1 MRRLLRRS
9 VPRRA
14 AARTPEAGAAVPALW
29 RRLTSRQ
36 LAVGTLASA
45 LLISPGAVAGMLLMG
60 QGTPQP
66 HPEGRPV
73 QPLATS
79 PLAAGGQAAAGV
91 QAATQTA
98 APFHQII
105 LPDVVVIEPKGLS
118 PAQVA
123 GISKLS
129 GVRYVLA
136 VDGARITVAGHPANV
151 LGVDPLQFRSWTP
164 LRTASDSR
172 LWSALDSQGFV
183 SSQRLRQQ
191 LGLQP
196 GARYRVSGASA
207 QQLAFGGSG
216 QFGVAGI
223 DVVVSNRASAGLGLV
238 HNVAALVSA
247 PGVAIST
254 LMREVQQ
261 VAGAGGKVTDVRPQ
275 QLPVDQVSVGGRPA
289 TYLDLFKVSA
299 ERYCRG
305 MSWTVLAAIGQIE
318 SGDGANM
325 GPSTAGA
332 LGPMQFMPSTWA
344 TWGISAFGE
353 PGPPNVM
360 DPYDAVPSAAR
371 YLCAAG
377 AGNPGGLYSAIFAY
391 NHADWY
397 VREVLALAHQYA
409 LQYG

>member
-9 VPRRA
+9 APRPA
-14 AARTPEAGAAVPALW
+14 AARALEAGPAVPASL
-29 RRLTSRQ
+29 RRLASRATRP
-36 LAVGTLASA
+36 LAYSA
-45 LLISPGAVAGMLLMG
+45 LAALLTIGPAVSR
-60 QGTPQP
+60 P
-66 HPEGRPV
+66 HPEGSTAP
-73 QPLATS
+73 PPAGT
-79 PLAAGGQAAAGV
+79 PKAPAAAAAGARAAGARAAAAQAAA
-91 QAATQTA
+91 QTA
-98 APFHQII
+98 FSQII
-105 LPDVVVIEPKGLS
+105 LPDVVVIEPQGLS

-123 GISKLS
+123 RLGRLT
-129 GVRYVLA
+129 GVRRVLA
-136 VDGARITVAGHPANV
+136 VDGARIRAGGQPVNV
-151 LGVDPLQFRSWTP
+151 LGVDPQQFRSWTP

-172 LWSALDSQGFV
+172 LWSALDSQEFV
-183 SSQRLRQQ
+183 ASQSLRHRLH
-191 LGLQP
+191 LQP
-196 GARYRVSGASA
+196 GSQYRLSGAAA
-207 QQLAFGGSG
+207 QDMAFGGSG

-247 PGVAIST
+247 PGVNITT
-254 LMREVQQ
+254 LVREVRA
-261 VAGAGGKVTDVRPQ
+261 VAGHGGRVTNVRPQ
-275 QLPVDQVSVGGRPA
+275 QLPVDQAAASGRPA

-299 ERYCRG
+299 ARYCPG

-344 TWGISAFGE
+344 MWGITAFGE
-353 PGPPNVM
+353 AGPPNVM

-371 YLCAAG
+371 YLCASG
-377 AGNPGGLYSAIFAY
+377 AATPAGLYSAIFAY

-397 VREVLALAHQYA
+397 VREVLALARQYA